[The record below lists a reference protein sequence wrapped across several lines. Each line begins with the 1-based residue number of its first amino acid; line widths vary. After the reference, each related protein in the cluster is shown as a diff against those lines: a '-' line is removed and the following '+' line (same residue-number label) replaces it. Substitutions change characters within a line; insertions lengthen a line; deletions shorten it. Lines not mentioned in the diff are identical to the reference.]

1 MKSLLLSTA
10 LIFISLQFLYSQE
23 NKESLFSYGLK
34 AGVSDY
40 SFSSDKVSS
49 TSNFSFYAGGFAY
62 YKLSNTSN
70 IQAELLFESYG
81 IKDESFFSTDTNLVQ
96 LSLPVFMKFEAKPNL
111 FFNLGGFVGYHLDVN
126 TKSNG
131 RSTMDFIKDWN
142 AGLLAGIEYHIY
154 KGFSLEARYN
164 YGLIDL
170 QNGPEFSFDIITD
183 LDEIKTRGLFFG
195 INFQF

>member
-1 MKSLLLSTA
+1 MVLLLVINPFA
-10 LIFISLQFLYSQE
+10 YAQDPQE
-23 NKESLFSYGLK
+23 SAFNFGLK
-34 AGVSDY
+34 TGVSDY
-40 SFSSDKVSS
+40 SFSSDRVSS
-49 TSNFSFYAGGFAY
+49 TSDFSFYAGGYANY
-62 YKLSNTSN
+62 SLSNTSN
-70 IQAELLFESYG
+70 LQAELLVESFG
-81 IKDESFFSTDTNLVQ
+81 IKDESFFSTDTDLVQ

-111 FFNLGGFVGYHLDVN
+111 FFNLGGFIGYHLDVN

-170 QNGPEFSFDIITD
+170 QNGPEFSLDIVTD
-183 LDEIKTRGLFFG
+183 LAEIKTRGLFFG
-195 INFQF
+195 IVFQF